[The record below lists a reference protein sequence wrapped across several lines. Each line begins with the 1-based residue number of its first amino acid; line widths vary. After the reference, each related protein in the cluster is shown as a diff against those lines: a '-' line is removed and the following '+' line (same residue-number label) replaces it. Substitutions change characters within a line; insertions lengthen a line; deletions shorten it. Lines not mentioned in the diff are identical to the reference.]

1 MLEIVRQ
8 KYGRHVDTRVYMD
21 LGYGEME
28 IDIEEIEM
36 VDGVLSGRAYCDRRE
51 VEMHVDHKDC
61 QRALD
66 KYEAEISGLDDIHGE
81 V

>member
-8 KYGRHVDTRVYMD
+8 KYGKHVDTRVYLD

-28 IDIEEIEM
+28 VDIEEIEM
-36 VDGVLSGRAYCDRRE
+36 IDDELSGTAYCHQRE
-51 VEMHVDHKDC
+51 IEMYVDHKDC

-66 KYEAEISGLDDIHGE
+66 KYEEE
-81 V
+81 NNNE

>member
-28 IDIEEIEM
+28 IDVEEIEM

-66 KYEAEISGLDDIHGE
+66 KFEKENSND
-81 V
+81 

>member
-1 MLEIVRQ
+1 MEIIKQ
-8 KYGRHVDTRVYMD
+8 SYASHIETRVYMD

-28 IDIEEIEM
+28 VDVEEIE
-36 VDGVLSGRAYCDRRE
+36 VVEGVMSGRAYCDRRE
-51 VEMHVDHKDC
+51 IEMHLDHKDC
-61 QRALD
+61 QRALA

>member
-1 MLEIVRQ
+1 MEIVRQ
-8 KYGRHVDTRVYMD
+8 SYASHIDTRVYMD

-28 IDIEEIEM
+28 IDVEEIEM

-51 VEMHVDHKDC
+51 VEMRVDHKDC

-66 KYEAEISGLDDIHGE
+66 KYEAEISGLDDIHGGE
-81 V
+81 

>member
-66 KYEAEISGLDDIHGE
+66 KFEKENSNE
-81 V
+81 

>member
-21 LGYGEME
+21 LGYCEME
-28 IDIEEIEM
+28 IDVEEIEM

-66 KYEAEISGLDDIHGE
+66 KFEKENSND
-81 V
+81 